1 MEMQEQVRQ
10 QEALRFC
17 RWWSHHPDERELI
30 RKILQ
35 EDCVEADLAQALGI
49 VRNRQFY
56 FLLPFLLRPPY
67 IDRATETGWRN
78 CSSGCFWNSS
88 KITPLANGARR
99 CKKRYCRQRREPAK
113 SPGSGFPDPGLLI
126 RAKAYFLPYSSP
138 SRSRWL

>member
-1 MEMQEQVRQ
+1 MNKQEQIRQ

-30 RKILQ
+30 QKILQ

-67 IDRATETGWRN
+67 IDRATEN
-78 CSSGCFWNSS
+78 QLEKLF
-88 KITPLANGARR
+88 I
-99 CKKRYCRQRREPAK
+99 
-113 SPGSGFPDPGLLI
+113 GLLLEQFQDHPI
-126 RAKAYFLPYSSP
+126 GEWCAALQKEILQTTA
-138 SRSRWL
+138 